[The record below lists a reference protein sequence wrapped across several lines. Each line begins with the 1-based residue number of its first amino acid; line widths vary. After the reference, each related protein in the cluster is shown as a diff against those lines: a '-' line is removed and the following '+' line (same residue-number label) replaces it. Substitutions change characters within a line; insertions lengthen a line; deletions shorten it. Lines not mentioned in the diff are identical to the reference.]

1 MSNVVAQQSQL
12 LKIIEPVL
20 NDMPASALKHALFE
34 AFWEQE
40 ESLMAIED
48 AFTQLTSRHHSP
60 VVLRKFFASW
70 SKTNNSAASVSGLA
84 NRMTLLARAEQDDKV
99 ARQLYNACGS
109 LQRITD
115 EDLGALGNIQH
126 ADLFYNMATPLCG
139 DDQWLLRE
147 NCLPSAQLFKDW
159 TDTRRLRDRDLMQG
173 LLTTLVHEVYTH
185 GEVELLH
192 PLYSRWFVRDMGI
205 PDSRVRST
213 IAWVTVHTG
222 GTESNHFAHAVAAIT
237 AFVEATQIEIDP
249 AAARGIFSE
258 YLRRKS
264 NVMKDCARLMH

>member
-40 ESLMAIED
+40 EALASIEE
-48 AFTQLTSRHHSP
+48 AFTTLTSRRHSP
-60 VVLRKFFASW
+60 AVLRKFFASW

-84 NRMTLLARAEQDDKV
+84 NRLTLMARAEPDAEV
-99 ARQLYNACGS
+99 AFQLYKACGS

-115 EDLGALGNIQH
+115 EDLGALGNTQH

-147 NCLPSAQLFKDW
+147 NCLPSAQTFKDW

-185 GEVELLH
+185 GEVELIH
-192 PLYSRWFVRDMGI
+192 PLYAQWFVRDMGI
-205 PDSRVRST
+205 PDSRVRAT
-213 IAWVTVHTG
+213 VAWVTVHTG
-222 GTESNHFAHAVAAIT
+222 GTESNHFAHAVAAISE
-237 AFVEATQIEIDP
+237 FVEALRIEINP
-249 AAARGIFSE
+249 EAARSIFSE

-264 NVMKDCARLMH
+264 HVMMDCARLMH

>member
-40 ESLMAIED
+40 EALASIEE
-48 AFTQLTSRHHSP
+48 AFMTLTSRRHSP
-60 VVLRKFFASW
+60 AVLRKFFASW

-84 NRMTLLARAEQDDKV
+84 NRLTLMARAEQDPEV
-99 ARQLYNACGS
+99 ARQIYKACGS

-115 EDLGALGNIQH
+115 EDLGALGNTQH
-126 ADLFYNMATPLCG
+126 AELFYNMATPLCG

-147 NCLPSAQLFKDW
+147 NCLPSAQTFKDW

-185 GEVELLH
+185 GEVELIH
-192 PLYSRWFVRDMGI
+192 PLYAQWFVRDMGI
-205 PDSRVRST
+205 PDSRVRAT
-213 IAWVTVHTG
+213 VAWVTVHTG
-222 GTESNHFAHAVAAIT
+222 GTESNHFAHAVAAISE
-237 AFVEATQIEIDP
+237 FVEALQIEINP
-249 AAARGIFSE
+249 EAARSIFSE
-258 YLRRKS
+258 YLRRKAH
-264 NVMKDCARLMH
+264 VMMDCARLMH